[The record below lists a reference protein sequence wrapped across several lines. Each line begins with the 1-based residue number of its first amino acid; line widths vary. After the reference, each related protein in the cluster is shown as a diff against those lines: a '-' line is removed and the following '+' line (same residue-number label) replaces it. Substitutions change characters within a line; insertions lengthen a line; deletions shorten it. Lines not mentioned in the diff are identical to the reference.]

1 MENVKK
7 CPPRLPLTK
16 CMVASFAVG
25 LLLCATNASAA
36 DELARSVYST
46 NLTQQNN
53 QVSGRVVDSNGE
65 PLIGVSVV
73 EKGNKGNGAV
83 TDVDGN
89 FTLRVSPK
97 STLLISTSRR
107 KCLSTVAMPLRLLFL
122 RMLSFSTTSWL
133 SVTVPLRRQTLP
145 VRLP

>member
-7 CPPRLPLTK
+7 CAPSLPFTK
-16 CMVASFAVG
+16 SVVASFAVG
-25 LLLCATNASAA
+25 MLLCATNASAA
-36 DELARSVYST
+36 NELARSVYST

-53 QVSGRVVDSNGE
+53 QVTGRVVDSNGE

-97 STLLISTSRR
+97 STLLISYVGY
-107 KCLSTVAMPLRLLFL
+107 K
-122 RMLSFSTTSWL
+122 
-133 SVTVPLRRQTLP
+133 
-145 VRLP
+145 